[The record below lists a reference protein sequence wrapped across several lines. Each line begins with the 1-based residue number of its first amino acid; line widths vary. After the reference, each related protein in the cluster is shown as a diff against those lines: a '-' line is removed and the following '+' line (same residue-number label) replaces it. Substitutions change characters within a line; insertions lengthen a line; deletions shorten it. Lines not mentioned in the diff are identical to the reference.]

1 MNRDLHTLKCV
12 LSLAAVMALL
22 FCLTSCEHDDA
33 PFPGTQGSGR
43 LITFSAEDQSEWPD
57 MTKSAIG
64 SVGELLGDGFI
75 VWGSWT
81 KCPDDDSY
89 WVGDY
94 ASGKNNAVF
103 SALGTTVTATDKNK
117 DGKFNQSQDAWE
129 YAPEREWYKGYYTFA
144 AAIPA
149 SDLSEN
155 GITGTHTSSVS
166 FEDDEPVYTNIL
178 TLNFPDNI
186 FDLSSTQI
194 DLMTAFA
201 TQDNSAETADQIRF
215 QFDHVCSKLN
225 INLAAYDP
233 NGTNRTLEVQSI
245 VVYGL
250 LNSIASPLEFTQ
262 TVTQNTSNVTAQIAA
277 STDRSTQEDPF
288 HLANKG
294 WEIPSSTLEDPEG
307 EELIK
312 DLLVFPGTLSVDNPL
327 KLRIDYKNV
336 NNVTKSIFV
345 KVTQGTWEAGH
356 TYSYTFQAD
365 LGALE

>member
-1 MNRDLHTLKCV
+1 MNRDLHILKCV
-12 LSLAAVMALL
+12 LSLAVVMASL

-33 PFPGTQGSGR
+33 PLPGTQGSGR
-43 LITFSAEDQSEWPD
+43 LITFSAEDQSVWPD
-57 MTKSAIG
+57 MTKAAIG

-117 DGKFNQSQDAWE
+117 DGKFNQSRDAWE

-262 TVTQNTSNVTAQIAA
+262 KNTQNTSNVTAQIAA
-277 STDRSTQEDPF
+277 STDRSTQDDPF

-294 WEIPSSTLEDPEG
+294 WEIPSSTLEEPKG
-307 EELIK
+307 ERLIEE
-312 DLLVFPGTLSVDNPL
+312 LLVFPGTLADNPL

-336 NNVTKSIFV
+336 NNETKSIFV